1 MLVSCWIVS
10 LRCRYIR
17 GDGPLRRL
25 GFIMKLV
32 HVGAARR
39 TNAMLAS
46 VVGLVRFEAGE
57 ELAL

>member
-1 MLVSCWIVS
+1 
-10 LRCRYIR
+10 
-17 GDGPLRRL
+17 
-25 GFIMKLV
+25 MKLV